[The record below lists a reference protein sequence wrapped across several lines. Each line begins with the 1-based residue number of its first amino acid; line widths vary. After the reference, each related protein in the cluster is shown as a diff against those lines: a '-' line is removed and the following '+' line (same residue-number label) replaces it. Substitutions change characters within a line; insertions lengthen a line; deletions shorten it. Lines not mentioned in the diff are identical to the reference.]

1 MSFDHSGHGGRRRLG
16 RRGFLR
22 FGLAGTGAVLAPGV
36 LSACAS
42 PAASDDPRA
51 LRVWDLFSG
60 GDGLLMDE
68 MIAEAERGADGFRID
83 RTILEWG
90 PAYYTKLAMAAAGG
104 RAPEVAVLHLSRLAG
119 YAPGGLVEPFDLDLL
134 AEFGVREAD
143 FTPAIWQSARYDG
156 EVYAIPLDTHPF
168 IIFYDLDLADQA
180 GLLDSDGQ
188 LVEMGS
194 PEAMLEASTRL
205 AAAHGSTGVLFGHVN
220 DPSQNWRMFNALYAQ
235 TGSTFGLP
243 DGGEPEVD
251 IEAAARVIEFM
262 QQLFDGTT
270 NPNNLDYDGATA
282 AFTGGRGASIMVG
295 EWELPTLRATGRPL
309 GAAPYPNVFGQPA
322 VHADSH
328 SYVLPR
334 QENADPERRREAHR
348 YVADMLKRSFMWA
361 SAGHIPAY
369 QPVIADPEYTSL
381 DPQSSYA
388 EAGETAVLDPPSWLT
403 GSGSNF
409 QVRMSQAVQSALLG
423 NASAESAA
431 QQMVRE
437 SAALLDQPN
446 PVA

>member
-1 MSFDHSGHGGRRRLG
+1 MGRRS
-16 RRGFLR
+16 FLR
-22 FGLAGTGAVLAPGV
+22 FGLAGTGAALAPGL

-42 PAASDDPRA
+42 PAASGGA
-51 LRVWDLFSG
+51 NSLRIWDLFSG
-60 GDGLLMDE
+60 GDGMLMED
-68 MIAEAERGADGFRID
+68 MIAEVTRGPEAFEID

-119 YAPGGLVEPFDLDLL
+119 YAPGGLLEPFDLDLL
-134 AEFGVREAD
+134 AEFGIREQD
-143 FTPAIWQSARYDG
+143 FAPAIWQRAQWEG

-168 IIFYDLDLADQA
+168 IIFYDLDVAERA
-180 GLLDSDGQ
+180 GLLDSDGA

-194 PEAMLEASTRL
+194 PEAMLEASAAL
-205 AAAHGSTGVLFGHVN
+205 AEAHGGTGVLFGHVN
-220 DPSQNWRMFNALYAQ
+220 DPAQNWRMFNGLYAQ
-235 TGSTFGLP
+235 TGNTFSLP
-243 DGGEPEVD
+243 DSGAPEVD
-251 IEAAARVIEFM
+251 VDAAAEVVAFM
-262 QQLFDGTT
+262 QSLFDGRT

-282 AFTGGRGASIMVG
+282 AFSGGRGGSIMVG
-295 EWELPTLRATGRPL
+295 EWELPMLRESGRPL
-309 GAAPYPNVFGQPA
+309 GAAPFPNVFGQPA
-322 VHADSH
+322 VNADSH

-348 YVADMLKRSFMWA
+348 YVAEMLKRSFTWA

-369 QPVIADPEYTSL
+369 QPVISEPEYAEL

-388 EAGETAVLDPPSWLT
+388 ESGEIVVLDPPTWFT

-409 QVRMSQAVQSALLG
+409 QTRMSQALQTALLG

-431 QQMVRE
+431 QKMISE
-437 SAALLDQPN
+437 SATLLDQPN